1 MVRLLAIGLPMVVRL
16 PVAGLST
23 IGLLVFAGVLTC
35 CGHLLGGGRLGEAIV
50 ASFEDLSFVMESSW
64 QTPEVVKPSCGR
76 LQKVCFEAGE
86 SDLLAVL

>member
-1 MVRLLAIGLPMVVRL
+1 VK
-16 PVAGLST
+16 LSWRASK
-23 IGLLVFAGVLTC
+23 ILSFD
-35 CGHLLGGGRLGEAIV
+35 EAIV
-50 ASFEDLSFVMESSW
+50 ASFEDLSFLMESSW